1 MKTLLVIGYVWP
13 EPNSSAAGSRMLQL
27 LNTFLQQGYQITYA
41 SPAQESEHAVVL
53 SNLNITSA
61 HIEVN
66 DSSFDDFIIQLQPD
80 LVLFDRFMMEE
91 QFAWRVEKQCPNALR
106 ILDTEDLH
114 CLRFARQKMAKT
126 QPNTVI
132 STVNNDTLYSEQAKR
147 EIAAILR
154 CDLSIMISEYEMRLL
169 QERFN
174 VPESI
179 LIYIPFMLPPMDNP
193 TFKPF
198 TDRMHF
204 VSIGNFRH
212 EPNWDAV
219 LCLKQH
225 IWPLIRKKM
234 PKAQLHIYGAYPPK
248 KATQFHNEQQ
258 GFLVKGWVDDA
269 KAMLCNAK
277 VLLSPL
283 RFGAGLKG
291 KFIDAAECGLPSVTT
306 SVGREGLFLNDS
318 LLSGNLVNNSLINQ
332 SMTNEAINK
341 IIGDNTETLLSNDD
355 FNQFAELAI
364 ELYNNEALW
373 SHLQQNG
380 PNWINQRF
388 SESKYQHQLISRIDK
403 ISQTLTTH
411 RQNNFLGSM
420 LLHHSMKS
428 TQYMSQWIEAKNQLI
443 KPPQ

>member
-27 LNTFLQQGYQITYA
+27 LNTFSQQGYRITYA
-41 SPAQESEHAVVL
+41 SPAQSSEHAVVL
-53 SNLNITSA
+53 SNLNITA
-61 HIEVN
+61 THIDIN

-80 LVLFDRFMMEE
+80 IVLFDRFMMEE
-91 QFAWRVEKQCPNALR
+91 QFAWRVEKHCPQALR

-114 CLRFARQKMAKT
+114 CLRFARQKMAKA
-126 QPNTVI
+126 QPQTVI
-132 STVNNDTLYSEQAKR
+132 QAVDNHHLYSEQAKR

-154 CDLSIMISEYEMRLL
+154 CDLSIMISEYEMKLL

-174 VPESI
+174 VPKSI
-179 LIYIPFMLPPMDNP
+179 LIYIPFMLPALKDPSFNP
-193 TFKPF
+193 FEQ
-198 TDRMHF
+198 RAHF

-219 LCLKQH
+219 LCLKQY
-225 IWPLIRKKM
+225 IWPLIRKKL
-234 PKAQLHIYGAYPPK
+234 PQAQLHIYGAYPPK
-248 KATQFHNEQQ
+248 KATQLHNEKQ

-269 KAMLCNAK
+269 KAMLSDAK

-306 SVGREGLFLNDS
+306 SVGREGLFLNDH
-318 LLSGNLVNNSLINQ
+318 LANDTLVNNSLVDH
-332 SMTNEAINK
+332 SVANEAVEE
-341 IIGDNTETLLSNDD
+341 NTATLLSHDD
-355 FNQFAELAI
+355 FHHFAELAI
-364 ELYNNEALW
+364 ELYRNKTLW
-373 SHLQQNG
+373 LKLQQNG
-380 PNWINQRF
+380 PNWLNQRF
-388 SESKYQHQLISRIDK
+388 DEAKYQNRLIKRIDE
-403 ISQTLTTH
+403 INHTLATH

-428 TQYMSQWIEAKNQLI
+428 TQYMSQWIEAKNKLI
-443 KPPQ
+443 N